1 MKVNE
6 NMTDIEKEVFNKVR
20 SLLTLDLI
28 PEKFQDKK
36 VDSLMYG
43 HCYHATLAM
52 YNLLGGKEAGYKVKS
67 TFDNDK
73 VKHYWLEIGNKIIDP
88 TVEQY
93 SDLGRVFPYEN
104 EKTRSDHRL
113 SKSTKYL
120 IEKLK

>member
-6 NMTDIEKEVFNKVR
+6 NMTDIEKEIFNKVR
-20 SLLTLDLI
+20 FLLTLDLI

-67 TFDNDK
+67 TFDN
-73 VKHYWLEIGNKIIDP
+73 NKIKI
-88 TVEQY
+88 TE
-93 SDLGRVFPYEN
+93 LCEELKINR
-104 EKTRSDHRL
+104 KTFYNL
-113 SKSTKYL
+113 NLNIYL
-120 IEKLK
+120 KEVCKN